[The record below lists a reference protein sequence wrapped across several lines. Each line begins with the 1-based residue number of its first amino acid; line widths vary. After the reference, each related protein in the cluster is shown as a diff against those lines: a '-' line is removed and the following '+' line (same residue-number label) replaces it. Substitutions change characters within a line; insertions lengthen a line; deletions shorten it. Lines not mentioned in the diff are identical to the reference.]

1 MNQSNIFSS
10 LDDLLDSFAFDTWK
24 TLTYQI
30 ALPILNI
37 IGLIF
42 CSLSLYLFNRK
53 KIFKDPV
60 FVYYRLLC
68 LVYCIF
74 CMHNIPMGL
83 VFSPRYYPRMNTYA
97 STIYQIYYAFIGNL
111 MFHYQELLQIAILL
125 TRMAIF
131 DKFLERHFKPYS
143 PMLVSFLLFVVSFL
157 VNVSAAFSSKIIV
170 LGEYSYYDASM
181 GVEQVGYLYD
191 FTNSNFVNSQ
201 LGSLILGVT
210 YFLLNLIC
218 TLIVGITL
226 NLVSFVQFKLYIIK
240 RNQEEF
246 RLNINRL
253 TSTSSTETQRDINE
267 RRAEKNMLYMIISLV
282 FLSIFSRVIF
292 SLGSIYFLYFSNTY
306 ANGLIIR
313 VACFFVYSIVPTIS
327 FLIFY
332 SFNRIFRDEFQ
343 RLIWSRLTCSS
354 SI

>member
-1 MNQSNIFSS
+1 MPNQT
-10 LDDLLDSFAFDTWK
+10 LDELLDSYGFDTWK
-24 TLTYQI
+24 TITYQI
-30 ALPILNI
+30 VLPILNL

-42 CSLSLYLFNRK
+42 CLLSLVLFNRK
-53 KIFKDPV
+53 KVFKDPV

-125 TRMAIF
+125 TRMTIF

-157 VNVSAAFSSKIIV
+157 VNLSAAFSSKIIV
-170 LGEYSYYDASM
+170 LGEYFYFDASM
-181 GVEQVGYLYD
+181 GVDEVGYLYD
-191 FTNSNFVNSQ
+191 FTNSNFVISK
-201 LGSLILGVT
+201 LGSLVLGVT
-210 YFLLNLIC
+210 YFILNLIC

-226 NLVSFVQFKLYIIK
+226 NIVSFVQFKLYLIK
-240 RNQEEF
+240 RNQEEL
-246 RLNINRL
+246 RLNNNRPM
-253 TSTSSTETQRDINE
+253 STSSTGMQRDINE

-313 VACFFVYSIVPTIS
+313 FACYFVYSIVPTMS
-327 FLIFY
+327 FFIFY
-332 SFNRIFRDEFQ
+332 SFNRIFRDESR
-343 RLIWSRLTCSS
+343 RLIWSRLTC
-354 SI
+354 